1 MKSKLTKSNLKHS
14 IPLGEKIQFQYA
26 WLTFT
31 MIHIA
36 FMIPMVVLRF
46 KGVQWRNSSWQK
58 PPTFHNDI

>member
-1 MKSKLTKSNLKHS
+1 
-14 IPLGEKIQFQYA
+14 
-26 WLTFT
+26 